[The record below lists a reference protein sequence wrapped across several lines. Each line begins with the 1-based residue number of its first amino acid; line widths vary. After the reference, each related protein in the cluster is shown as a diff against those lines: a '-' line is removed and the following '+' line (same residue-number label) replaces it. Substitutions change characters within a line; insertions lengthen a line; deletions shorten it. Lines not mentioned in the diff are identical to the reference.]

1 MWDKIKKWLGF
12 ADLNRDGKLNAEDLA
27 LAQAL
32 AEQKIKDA
40 NEAIN
45 KVAVKVDVAADKVKK
60 TAARVRAKTKKK

>member
-45 KVAVKVDVAADKVKK
+45 EVAVKVDVAADKVKK
-60 TAARVRAKTKKK
+60 TAARVKAKTKKK

>member
-45 KVAVKVDVAADKVKK
+45 EVAVKVDAAADKVKK
-60 TAARVRAKTKKK
+60 TAARVKAKTKKK

>member
-12 ADLNRDGKLNAEDLA
+12 ADFNRDGKLNAEDLA
-27 LAQAL
+27 LAQAI
-32 AEQKIKDA
+32 AEQKIKDV